1 LFQPLGGVAGVPA
14 RAFQVP
20 SVTIRVESSWA
31 AAMIPLA
38 LAWTSRPSTAI
49 TLVPATRSDLMSATW
64 EVCQP
69 LLAVPGE
76 LVTCVPLTKA
86 TSPSSPLTRRT
97 ALATV
102 AGSVT
107 VKVLRR

>member
-1 LFQPLGGVAGVPA
+1 MFQPAGGLAGVPA

-20 SVTIRVESSWA
+20 SVTILVVSSWA

-49 TLVPATRSDLMSATW
+49 TLVPATSSGLMSATW

-69 LLAVPGE
+69 LFTVPGE
-76 LVTCVPLTKA
+76 MVTCFPLTKA
-86 TSPSSPLTRRT
+86 ASPSSPLTRRT
-97 ALATV
+97 ALEMAD
-102 AGSVT
+102 GSVT

>member
-1 LFQPLGGVAGVPA
+1 VPG

-20 SVTIRVESSWA
+20 SVTIRVVPSCA

-38 LAWTSRPSTAI
+38 LASVSRPSSAI
-49 TLVPATRSDLMSATW
+49 TLVPATSSDLMSATW
-64 EVCQP
+64 EVCQ
-69 LLAVPGE
+69 LLSTLPGE

-97 ALATV
+97 ALEMV
-102 AGSVT
+102 DGSVT